1 MNAESTVLRSSRP
14 AVVAPGSE
22 GARVAAWLL
31 AWPMRLAATPMGRR
45 LLAAVA
51 LAVVAVAA
59 VGYLYDSADQAR
71 VPAIFRPAGLTSG
84 AAGAAA
90 VSRSA
95 AAAPVRA
102 KRAATAAEAAAAWWA
117 ARQKVAV
124 DKVRSLQQR
133 KVSATEVQ
141 VLVVAEGAGSRMPS
155 EYVTVRKGSS
165 GWKVP

>member
-1 MNAESTVLRSSRP
+1 
-14 AVVAPGSE
+14 
-22 GARVAAWLL
+22 
-31 AWPMRLAATPMGRR
+31 
-45 LLAAVA
+45 
-51 LAVVAVAA
+51 
-59 VGYLYDSADQAR
+59 
-71 VPAIFRPAGLTSG
+71 
-84 AAGAAA
+84 AA

-95 AAAPVRA
+95 AASPVRA

-133 KVSATEVQ
+133 KLSATEVQ

-155 EYVTVRKGSS
+155 DFVTVRKGSS

>member
-1 MNAESTVLRSSRP
+1 
-14 AVVAPGSE
+14 
-22 GARVAAWLL
+22 
-31 AWPMRLAATPMGRR
+31 MRLAATPMGRR

-59 VGYLYDSADQAR
+59 VGYLYDSADQPR
-71 VPAIFRPAGLTSG
+71 VPAIFRPAGLA
-84 AAGAAA
+84 AAGATEAAA

-95 AAAPVRA
+95 AASPVRA

-155 EYVTVRKGSS
+155 DYVTVRKGSS

>member
-1 MNAESTVLRSSRP
+1 
-14 AVVAPGSE
+14 
-22 GARVAAWLL
+22 
-31 AWPMRLAATPMGRR
+31 
-45 LLAAVA
+45 
-51 LAVVAVAA
+51 
-59 VGYLYDSADQAR
+59 
-71 VPAIFRPAGLTSG
+71 
-84 AAGAAA
+84 
-90 VSRSA
+90 
-95 AAAPVRA
+95 VRA

-155 EYVTVRKGSS
+155 DYVTVRKGSS